1 MVETHEGLSKIRDLW
16 NEGAS
21 RWKSTEIERDFH
33 MQRGAAGRV
42 ELIES
47 LPLDLSNAHLLCK
60 ICRVGKLNHKLTCI
74 TDLSEV

>member
-33 MQRGAAGRV
+33 TQRGAAGRV

-47 LPLDLSNAHLLCK
+47 LPWDLSNAPLLRK
-60 ICRVGKLNHKLTCI
+60 ILRVGELNHK
-74 TDLSEV
+74 

>member
-1 MVETHEGLSKIRDLW
+1 MKCLSKIRDLW

-33 MQRGAAGRV
+33 TQRGAAGRV

-47 LPLDLSNAHLLCK
+47 LPWDLSNAPLLRK
-60 ICRVGKLNHKLTCI
+60 ILRVGELNHK
-74 TDLSEV
+74 